1 MIEEIQYVG
10 EHLWP
15 GQLGRAAIF
24 ISFCAAILSGF
35 AYFFATQT
43 RKDQEASDSWR
54 KIGRWSFGVHGISV
68 FLVIFLIFY
77 IMVNNYY
84 EYQYVQAHVNDDL
97 QFRYIFSAFWEGQ
110 EGSFLLWMFWHV
122 VLGGLL
128 ILSAKEWESPVLSI
142 VSSVQVVIGSM
153 LLGVYLGF
161 GPEAFRVGSNPL
173 LLLRD
178 TMDIPLFANADYV
191 SLLEGTGLNPLLQ
204 NWWMTVHPP
213 TLFLGF
219 ASTVVPFAF
228 AMAGLWTRN
237 HRGWLK
243 PALPWALF
251 SGAILG
257 TGILMGGAWAY
268 EALSFGGYWA
278 WDPVENMSLVPWL
291 TLVAGIHTN
300 LVARTT
306 DHSIRSTYVF
316 YALTFILIVY
326 STFLTRSG
334 VLGET
339 SVHAFTEMGL
349 EWQLVTFILAYLGL
363 SSFLFFS
370 RLKSIPAPAKEES
383 TGSKEFWMFIGSL
396 ILLFSAF
403 LITVSTSLP
412 VYNKIREFFDPGFV
426 GRVITDPIPHYNK
439 YQLWIGVF
447 IGLLS
452 GFSQF
457 LRFREINFGKHMKP
471 FFIHTGIGLVVAV
484 VLTFLTTTVINLQAW
499 QYQLMMFS
507 GWFAVIT
514 NIDHIISFL
523 RGNLKAG
530 GSAISHIGFG
540 LMLVGI
546 LFSGL
551 NQEVISRNPFLMEGL
566 TADEEAKRNSVL
578 LIKDS
583 PMIMGEYEVTL
594 ASDTIDYLTRTYV
607 VNFDR
612 RNAEGEIVESF
623 HLEPNILYNKEFT
636 KVAAANPSTRQY
648 WDRDVF
654 THIVA
659 LPPEEMDINEK
670 KAKEDSLQYRP
681 FTLEIGETVRY
692 LDTVNIS
699 NRDTFSVQEL
709 EVELLEVY
717 RNASHPDYIAEQG
730 DLAVGAKIRVRSTEL
745 DSNFVAEPVIVLRGE
760 VLYTFPEQINEINT
774 RVKLNEE
781 IFNLIYVAETDLDY
795 QEFELAPG
803 TDFEFA
809 GYQLRFAGYN
819 KDVALPS
826 YEPQDGDIAV
836 SAMIQAR
843 DDEGQ
848 IRAGQPVFL
857 IRDSRPLNL
866 KDEIADFGL
875 HFRFV
880 SLDPE
885 TEKARLFL
893 AYAPPR
899 RPQAAFSVA
908 SRSFRTDWIA
918 LQAIEFPGI
927 NYFWIGASL
936 MMFGL
941 TISMYHRIRQDREL
955 AS

>member
-15 GQLGRAAIF
+15 GQIGRAAIF

-35 AYFFATQT
+35 AYFFATQN
-43 RKDQEASDSWR
+43 RKDEAASLSWR
-54 KIGRWSFGVHGISV
+54 KIGRISFGIHGLSV
-68 FLVIFLIFY
+68 FMVIGLIFY

-122 VLGGLL
+122 ILGALL
-128 ILSAKEWESPVLSI
+128 ISSAKEWESPVLSI
-142 VSSVQVVIGSM
+142 ISSVQVIIGSM

-161 GPEAFRVGSNPL
+161 GPDAFRVGSNPL

-178 TMDIPLFANADYV
+178 TMDIPIFANADYV

-228 AMAGLWTRN
+228 AMAGLWTRD

-300 LVARTT
+300 LIAKTT

-349 EWQLVTFILAYLGL
+349 EWQLVTFILTYLVL
-363 SSFLFFS
+363 SSWLFFS
-370 RLKSIPAPAKEES
+370 RMKGIPAPAKEES

-396 ILLFSAF
+396 VLLFSAF

-457 LRFREINFGKHMKP
+457 LRFREINFGKHLKP
-471 FFIHTGIGLVVAV
+471 FLIHTGIGLVVALA
-484 VLTFLTTTVINLQAW
+484 LTVLTTTMINLQAW

-514 NIDHIISFL
+514 NVDHIISFL

-566 TADEEAKRNSVL
+566 TADGEAKRNSVL

-594 ASDTIDYLTRTYV
+594 ASDTIDYLTRTYF
-607 VNFDR
+607 VNFER
-612 RNAEGEIVESF
+612 RNTEGEIVESF
-623 HLEPNILYNKEFT
+623 ELTPNILYNKEFT

-648 WDRDVF
+648 WNRDIF

-670 KAKEDSLQYRP
+670 KMKEDSLQYRP
-681 FTLEIGETVRY
+681 FTLEVGEIVSY
-692 LDTVNIS
+692 LDTTRLS

-709 EVELLEVY
+709 EVELLDVY
-717 RNASHPDYIAEQG
+717 RNATHPDYIAEQG
-730 DLAVGAKIRVRSTEL
+730 DLAVGAKIRVRTTEV
-745 DSNFVAEPVIVLRGE
+745 DSSFIAEPVLVLRGE
-760 VLYTFPEQINEINT
+760 VLYSFPEQINEINT

-795 QEFELAPG
+795 QELELG
-803 TDFEFA
+803 QGEEVEFA
-809 GYQLRFAGYN
+809 GYQLRFAGFN
-819 KDVALPS
+819 KDVNLPS
-826 YEPQDGDIAV
+826 YEPQEGDIAV

-843 DDEGQ
+843 DAEGQ
-848 IRAGQPVFL
+848 IRAAQPVFL

-866 KDEIADFGL
+866 KDEVTDFGL

-885 TEKARLFL
+885 LEKARLFV
-893 AYAPPR
+893 AHAPPR

-918 LQAIEFPGI
+918 LQAIQFPGI

-941 TISMYHRIRQDREL
+941 TISMYHRIRQDRGV